1 MRALIHCLLIPVA
14 SLAFL
19 GRDAVGQETG
29 RRDAPRRAVLVE
41 LYTSQGCDMCPTAEK
56 ILGTLAEGNRM
67 IVPVAFHVDYF
78 NQPWKDVFS
87 DPLYSQRQMTYND
100 LYTGPKHPD
109 YGLYYTP
116 MLMIDGV
123 ETVNGRDAAAAAAAI
138 RRALARK
145 PAVGL
150 RVAVDVKPG
159 GLSGSAEIRVTS
171 LSARA
176 EKTPLLAC
184 AVLREDGVVT
194 DIGSGENK
202 GKSLVARF
210 PARVTKYEFI
220 ELDGRAPR
228 TQRLSFDVGPTWN
241 QKKLRLAVFIQDK
254 RTGVV
259 HQAVDLPW
267 ESTATDA
274 PSSRPGTETAG
285 TSR

>member
-1 MRALIHCLLIPVA
+1 MRALSCLLISVA

-19 GRDAVGQETG
+19 GRDAVGQDTG

-56 ILGTLAEGNRM
+56 ILGNLAEGNRM

-78 NQPWKDVFS
+78 NDPWKDVFS
-87 DPLYSQRQMTYND
+87 DPLYSQRQMTYNNI
-100 LYTGPKHPD
+100 YKGPKNPD

-123 ETVNGRDAAAAAAAI
+123 ETVNGRDAASAEAAI
-138 RRALARK
+138 RRALAKK

-150 RVAVDVKPG
+150 QVAVDVKPG
-159 GLSGSAEIRVTS
+159 GLSGSAVIKVTS
-171 LSARA
+171 LSART
-176 EKTPLLAC
+176 EKTPLLVC

-194 DIGSGENK
+194 DIPSGENK

-210 PARVTKYEFI
+210 PARMMKYEFI
-220 ELDGRAPR
+220 ELDGKSPK
-228 TQRLSFDVGPTWN
+228 TQRLQFDVGPTWN
-241 QKKLRLAVFIQDK
+241 QKNLRLAVFIQDK
-254 RTGVV
+254 RTGAV

-267 ESTATDA
+267 KSTVTDA
-274 PSSRPGTETAG
+274 SSSKTEAETAA

>member
-1 MRALIHCLLIPVA
+1 MRALSCLLISVA

-19 GRDAVGQETG
+19 GRDAVGQDTG

-56 ILGTLAEGNRM
+56 ILGNLAEGNRK

-78 NQPWKDVFS
+78 NDPWKDVFS
-87 DPLYSQRQMTYND
+87 DPLYSQRQMTYNNI
-100 LYTGPKHPD
+100 YKGPKNPD

-123 ETVNGRDAAAAAAAI
+123 ETVNGRDAASAEAAI
-138 RRALARK
+138 RRALAKK

-150 RVAVDVKPG
+150 QVAVDVKPG
-159 GLSGSAEIRVTS
+159 GLSGSAEIKVTS
-171 LSARA
+171 LSART

-194 DIGSGENK
+194 DIPSGENK

-220 ELDGRAPR
+220 ELDGKSPR
-228 TQRLSFDVGPTWN
+228 TQRLQFDVGPTWN
-241 QKKLRLAVFIQDK
+241 QKNLRLAVFIQDK
-254 RTGVV
+254 RTGEV

-267 ESTATDA
+267 KPTATDA
-274 PSSRPGTETAG
+274 PSSKAEAEAAA